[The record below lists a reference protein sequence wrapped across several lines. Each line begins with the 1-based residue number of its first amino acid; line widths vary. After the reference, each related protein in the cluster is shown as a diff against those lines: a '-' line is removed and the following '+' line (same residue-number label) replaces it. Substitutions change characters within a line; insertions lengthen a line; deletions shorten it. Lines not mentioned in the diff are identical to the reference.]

1 MHWAATEERQS
12 DTRPLQTRA
21 ETWSFAWSW
30 LLGFVLV
37 VYLGL
42 EGGGFDILA
51 SGQVGIAIWWI
62 LLLGFAVGAFPR
74 RRPGPAALALI
85 GLLVAFVAWTALSL
99 TWSESFEKTALDLA
113 RMLTVLGVFALA
125 VVTRDRGGSEHM
137 VHALAAGIFVISAVA
152 LLSRLH
158 PSWFPAAAETGQF
171 LETGR
176 ERLSYPLD
184 YWNGLA
190 SLIGTGLPLM
200 LVIAARAKTVLVRA
214 LAAAAMPAMLL
225 ALLFTLSRGPI
236 AATLIALALFI
247 ALSNDRIP
255 QFLTMVVTGVG
266 GAILVVIGLES
277 HDLVHGLSTSSA
289 HSQGNRLLVIT
300 IVVCVVVGLVEAAI
314 ASGGRRYERPAW
326 TRVSRQQTR
335 YAIGAVVAVIVVALI
350 AINAPHRISNAW
362 DNFKEPSTHAEK
374 GTSRLTSSGGENR
387 YQLWSSA
394 VREFD
399 SEPLAG
405 TGSGTFQFWWTRDGD
420 EAEPIIDTHSLYFQ
434 TLGELGI
441 VGLLLLVAFILAGW
455 WLGGVRVLRAGAQ
468 KRPYL
473 AAALAAASVLWITS
487 IFDWMWKIPIV
498 PIATLLLLAVV
509 ITAGDDEDTAR
520 ASLRV
525 PGRIAAAV
533 PSLVAIAVIA
543 VPLASE
549 SLVRE
554 SQAKAGAGENAAALA
569 DARSAANVE
578 PEAAT
583 PRLQEALLLEAN
595 GELEAAQEEAEAATQ
610 RESTNWRNWLVL
622 SRIEAQRGEADA
634 ALAAYRE
641 ARSLNPA
648 SPIFTEAEK
657 GK

>member
-1 MHWAATEERQS
+1 MRWAATEERQS
-12 DTRPLQTRA
+12 DSRPVETRSGA
-21 ETWSFAWSW
+21 WSFVCSW

-42 EGGGFDILA
+42 EGGGFDVLT

-62 LLLGFAVGAFPR
+62 LLLGLAVGALPR

-85 GLLVAFVAWTALSL
+85 GLLAAFVVWTALSL

-125 VVTRDRGGSEHM
+125 ILSRDRGASEHL
-137 VHALAAGIFVISAVA
+137 VHALAAGIFVIAMVA

-158 PSWFPAAAETGQF
+158 PSWFPSSGETAQF
-171 LETGR
+171 LDTAR

-200 LVIAARAKTVLVRA
+200 LVIAARAKTVVARA

-236 AATLIALALFI
+236 AATLIAIAIFF
-247 ALSNDRIP
+247 ALSNDRLP
-255 QFLTMVVTGVG
+255 QLLTLVVTGIG
-266 GAILVVIGLES
+266 GAVLVVIALES
-277 HDLVHGLSTSSA
+277 HDLVHGLQTSSA
-289 HSQGNRLLVIT
+289 HSQGNRLLLIT
-300 IVVCVVVGLVEAAI
+300 IVVCVLAGLAEAAI
-314 ASGGRRYERPAW
+314 ALAGNRYERPAW
-326 TRVSRQQTR
+326 SRVSRRRTL
-335 YAIGAVVAVIVVALI
+335 YAVGGVAAAIVVALI
-350 AINAPHRISNAW
+350 AINAPHRLSNAW
-362 DNFKEPSTHAEK
+362 DNFKQPSTHSEK

-441 VGLLLLVAFILAGW
+441 VGLLLLVAFIVAGW
-455 WLGGVRVLRAGAQ
+455 WLGGMRVLRAGAR

-509 ITAGDDEDTAR
+509 ITAGDDERTENAALPALAR
-520 ASLRV
+520 VGAALLSL
-525 PGRIAAAV
+525 AM
-533 PSLVAIAVIA
+533 IAVIA
-543 VPLASE
+543 IPLASE

-554 SQAKAGAGENAAALA
+554 SQSKAREGDSAAALA

-595 GELEAAQEEAEAATQ
+595 GELEAAQEEAEAATE

-634 ALAAYRE
+634 ALRAYRK

-648 SPIFTEAEK
+648 SPIFAEAEK
-657 GK
+657 GE